1 MPIFL
6 SLHAESYTLF
16 RSIVEPCMLQIKLI
30 DQGFF
35 WDIVDLRIL
44 QPDWLGTFLAKFT
57 NYLLCFLNLYLHAKN
72 EVDAI
77 IIPWNIAD
85 LRILQSDWIRAF
97 CVITQELEFPQKR
110 NLCRLRAY
118 KMNFHLTPDPEN
130 SRSRQ
135 LFWETSK
142 TLIFSHL
149 GPIEHFWK
157 KKRIFLK
164 I

>member
-149 GPIEHFWK
+149 GPIEHF
-157 KKRIFLK
+157 
-164 I
+164 